1 MLSFP
6 CLPVQNRILL
16 ISAAKTQCF
25 SPAQA
30 IRSEAAKLEREIAAY
45 YKRYGEDNIVKY
57 ADLFKKLPD
66 SDIMLL
72 IQRMD
77 EFEKKYPEYADLM
90 PIRESIYKL
99 NRLEGLQQSIR
110 LQQRELGAITNREL
124 KEHLASLAY
133 KSTGAADK
141 IMGLAVNSSAMKLF
155 SGTVWSGEADFSQ
168 RIWQNTDKLAEYL
181 NNDIANG
188 FARGDSYERLVGQVR
203 SRFINVAK
211 NDAYRLIYTEGTYV
225 MNESSASVFEK
236 DFEDYE
242 FQVADNNA
250 CPVCKALN
258 GKKFK
263 FSQRVPG
270 RNFPPMHPWCRCHYG
285 VSVADWDK
293 WQDEYVKKHGGKRS
307 ADDIIGSFRGA
318 GGSSKPDKDAE
329 RPVHETPL
337 GVAKTEAEKKAFIN
351 AFIKKYENAKFE
363 NMLVIEK
370 NGNVHHF
377 TSSLPDQ
384 IFYDG
389 FESTMKGSY
398 NIHNHPRNETQYTFS
413 DDADVPAMLGDGTDV
428 MEAFDYKYIYHME
441 RAKGVSV
448 DEWDNAR
455 YEAEQNV
462 SKIMLERGY
471 TEEEY
476 EEQRLHLII
485 EEACKKCGI
494 KYYRRKR

>member
-1 MLSFP
+1 M
-6 CLPVQNRILL
+6 QNRILL
-16 ISAAKTQCF
+16 ISAAKAQCF
-25 SPAQA
+25 RLLRQYEA
-30 IRSEAAKLEREIAAY
+30 EAAKLEREIAAY

-141 IMGLAVNSSAMKLF
+141 VMGLAVNSSAMKLF
-155 SGTVWSGEADFSQ
+155 SGTAWSGESDFSQ

-188 FARGDSYERLVGQVR
+188 FARGDSYERLIKNVR
-203 SRFINVAK
+203 SRFINVTK

-225 MNESSASVFEK
+225 MNESSASVFAE

-263 FSQRVPG
+263 FSQRVAG
-270 RNFPPMHPWCRCHYG
+270 RDFPPMHPWCRCRYG
-285 VSVADWDK
+285 VAVADWDK
-293 WQDEYVKKHGGKRS
+293 WQDEYVKKHGGNVSQKTLN
-307 ADDIIGSFRGA
+307 GLYNSFNQGDLIPITPEAIQNIKSFDLPELGWRENQQLIVA
-318 GGSSKPDKDAE
+318 MRKLLEKVKNA
-329 RPVHETPL
+329 PL
-337 GVAKTEAEKKAFIN
+337 GTEYLHYYDMHMNFLHENKGKDKAG
-351 AFIKKYENAKFE
+351 KVEDDY
-363 NMLVIEK
+363 
-370 NGNVHHF
+370 H
-377 TSSLPDQ
+377 PP
-384 IFYDG
+384 
-389 FESTMKGSY
+389 Y
-398 NIHNHPRNETQYTFS
+398 NYMIIHNHPDGGTISPGDVDRMVENEHLQIVVAVGNNGKQYLISKTKSFDGKKFATDYIDYMKKAKNEVKDLETFIS
-413 DDADVPAMLGDGTDV
+413 KANKFVKTKGAKYG
-428 MEAFDYKYIYHME
+428 YKYRE
-441 RAKGVSV
+441 K
-448 DEWDNAR
+448 
-455 YEAEQNV
+455 
-462 SKIMLERGY
+462 
-471 TEEEY
+471 
-476 EEQRLHLII
+476 
-485 EEACKKCGI
+485 
-494 KYYRRKR
+494 

>member
-1 MLSFP
+1 MFCSVSP

-25 SPAQA
+25 RLLRQYEA
-30 IRSEAAKLEREIAAY
+30 EAAKLEREIAAY

-155 SGTVWSGEADFSQ
+155 SGTAWSGEADFSQ
-168 RIWQNTDKLAEYL
+168 RIWQNTDKLADYL

-188 FARGDSYERLVGQVR
+188 FARGDSYERLIKNVR

-211 NDAYRLIYTEGTYV
+211 NDAYRLVYTEGTYV
-225 MNESSASVFEK
+225 MNESSAAVFEK

-242 FQVADNNA
+242 FQVADSNA

-270 RNFPPMHPWCRCHYG
+270 RNFPPMHPWCRCRYG
-285 VSVADWDK
+285 VAVADWDK
-293 WQDEYVKKHGGKRS
+293 WQDEYVKKHGGNVS
-307 ADDIIGSFRGA
+307 QETLNDLS
-318 GGSSKPDKDAE
+318 E
-329 RPVHETPL
+329 RFEL
-337 GVAKTEAEKKAFIN
+337 KKKANISDDVIRN
-351 AFIKKYENAKFE
+351 IKSFHLDELTWRENEQLRAAAQK
-363 NMLVIEK
+363 LLKQVK
-370 NGNVHHF
+370 K
-377 TSSLPDQ
+377 LPEGTECLYY
-384 IFYDG
+384 YDMHMNFLKPAVG
-389 FESTMKGSY
+389 KAGANKVAHTYKPQFDY
-398 NIHNHPRNETQYTFS
+398 IVIHNHP
-413 DDADVPAMLGDGTDV
+413 
-428 MEAFDYKYIYHME
+428 
-441 RAKGVSV
+441 
-448 DEWDNAR
+448 DNATLSPGDLKQLIDDDFLQIVIAVGNDGKQ
-455 YEAEQNV
+455 YSV
-462 SKIMLERGY
+462 SKSKDFAKTVFAEKYLKYAKSLLSSVSDFDQYAQAMDEFLK
-471 TEEEY
+471 TE
-476 EEQRLHLII
+476 
-485 EEACKKCGI
+485 AI
-494 KYYRRKR
+494 KYGLKYKKI